1 LATTS
6 FKPAALLT
14 FLRKAKVTGLP
25 LQQEALLESINRS
38 LSLSKKTKFEQSVEL
53 IVTLRDFDVKSP
65 EGRLREVVFLPHKP
79 PKEPNVCVV
88 AAGDLLLEAKK
99 LGVTA
104 VSRDDLNSMRGDKKK
119 AKAIGSSC
127 DWVLVQADLMGLVG
141 SVLGPA
147 LGPRGKIPTPIPPR
161 ANLEEFVN
169 NYKRAAWVRIRGQP
183 QIMSR
188 VGTTSMK
195 PEELADNINA
205 VFSVIESR
213 IGLAKVGSIYI
224 KTTMGT
230 SVEVPVR

>member
-1 LATTS
+1 
-6 FKPAALLT
+6 
-14 FLRKAKVTGLP
+14 
-25 LQQEALLESINRS
+25 LQQDALIEYINRA
-38 LSLSKKTKFEQSVEL
+38 LSLSKKTKFEQAVEL
-53 IVTLRDFDVKSP
+53 IVTLKDFDVKSP

-79 PKEPNVCVV
+79 AKDPNVCVV

-99 LGVTA
+99 LGVTTI
-104 VSRDDLNSMRGDKKK
+104 SRDDLNAMRGDKKRV
-119 AKAIGSSC
+119 KAIGRSC

-147 LGPRGKIPTPIPPR
+147 LGPRGKVPTPIPPR
-161 ANLEEFVN
+161 ANLAELVN

-195 PEELADNINA
+195 PEELVDNVNA
-205 VFSVIESR
+205 VLSVVESR
-213 IGLAKVGSIYI
+213 VGAAKIGSIYI

-230 SVEVPVR
+230 PVEVPLR

>member
-1 LATTS
+1 M
-6 FKPAALLT
+6 
-14 FLRKAKVTGLP
+14 P
-25 LQQEALLESINRS
+25 LQQEALVEYINRA

-53 IVTLRDFDVKSP
+53 IVTLKDFDVKSP

-79 PKEPNVCVV
+79 SKEPNVCVV

-99 LGVTA
+99 LGVTTI
-104 VSRDDLNSMRGDKKK
+104 SREDLNAIRGDKKRV
-119 AKAIGSSC
+119 KAIGRSC

-147 LGPRGKIPTPIPPR
+147 LGPRGKVPTPIPPR
-161 ANLEEFVN
+161 ANLAELVN
-169 NYKRAAWVRIRGQP
+169 NYKRAAWVRVRGQP
-183 QIMSR
+183 QIMSK

-205 VFSVIESR
+205 VFSVVESR
-213 IGLAKVGSIYI
+213 IGTAKIGSVYI

-230 SVEVPVR
+230 PVEVPLR

>member
-1 LATTS
+1 M
-6 FKPAALLT
+6 
-14 FLRKAKVTGLP
+14 P
-25 LQQEALLESINRS
+25 LQQDALIEYINRA
-38 LSLSKKTKFEQSVEL
+38 LSLSKKTKFEQAVEL
-53 IVTLRDFDVKSP
+53 IVTLKDFDVKSP

-79 PKEPNVCVV
+79 AKDPNVCVV

-99 LGVTA
+99 LGVTTI
-104 VSRDDLNSMRGDKKK
+104 SRDDLNAMRGDKKRV
-119 AKAIGSSC
+119 KAIGRSC

-147 LGPRGKIPTPIPPR
+147 LGPRGKVPTPIPPR
-161 ANLEEFVN
+161 ANLAELVN

-195 PEELADNINA
+195 PEELVDNVNA
-205 VFSVIESR
+205 VLSVVESR
-213 IGLAKVGSIYI
+213 VGAAKIGSIYI

-230 SVEVPVR
+230 PVEVPLR

>member
-1 LATTS
+1 M
-6 FKPAALLT
+6 
-14 FLRKAKVTGLP
+14 P
-25 LQQEALLESINRS
+25 LQQEALIEYINRA
-38 LSLSKKTKFEQSVEL
+38 LSLSKKTKFEQAVEL
-53 IVTLRDFDVKSP
+53 IVTLKDFDVKSP

-79 PKEPNVCVV
+79 AKEPNVCVV

-99 LGVTA
+99 LGVTTI
-104 VSRDDLNSMRGDKKK
+104 SRDDLNAMRGDKKRV
-119 AKAIGSSC
+119 KAIGRSC

-147 LGPRGKIPTPIPPR
+147 LGPRGKVPTPIPPR
-161 ANLEEFVN
+161 ANLTEFVN

-195 PEELADNINA
+195 PEELVDNVNA
-205 VFSVIESR
+205 VLSVVESR
-213 IGLAKVGSIYI
+213 IGAAKIGGIYI

-230 SVEVPVR
+230 PVEVPLR